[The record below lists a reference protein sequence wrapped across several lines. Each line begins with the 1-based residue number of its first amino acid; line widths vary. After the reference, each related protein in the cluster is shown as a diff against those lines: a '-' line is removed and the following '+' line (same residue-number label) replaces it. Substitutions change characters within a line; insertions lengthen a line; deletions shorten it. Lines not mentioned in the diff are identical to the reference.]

1 MEFTTKEKK
10 KLTEFINKYK
20 YLLEEGDC
28 VTFLKK
34 YREQNRVNSLYYAFV
49 DLIEETFNLNVEWF
63 IKNDPDFC

>member
-20 YLLEEGDC
+20 YLLEEGDY

-63 IKNDPDFC
+63 IKNDPNFC